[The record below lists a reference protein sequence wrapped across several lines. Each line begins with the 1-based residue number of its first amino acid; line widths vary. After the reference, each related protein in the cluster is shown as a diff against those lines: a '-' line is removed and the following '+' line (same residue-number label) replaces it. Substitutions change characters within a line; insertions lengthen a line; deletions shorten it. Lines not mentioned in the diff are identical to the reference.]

1 MKPQFVITA
10 NVTVSSKDG
19 SFDQSEEFKE
29 IKVISFEQCF
39 QAKKSNRWL
48 S

>member
-19 SFDQSEEFKE
+19 SFNQSEEFKE